1 MVQPRPKGPRP
12 PPRRERLRQ
21 IRSAMT
27 TTRIRIA
34 KYAGSTWIA
43 ATEDHMERRV
53 ASESADLL
61 APLQKGFR

>member
-1 MVQPRPKGPRP
+1 
-12 PPRRERLRQ
+12 
-21 IRSAMT
+21 MT

-61 APLQKGFR
+61 APPQKGFR